1 MKRKLIC
8 IALSSAMA
16 VSSFG
21 LAYANENVAKNSVIQ
36 EQEIV
41 SSSGIASNEV
51 VKTGQCGEM
60 LHTVLI
66 AMVCLL

>member
-16 VSSFG
+16 VSSFR

-51 VKTGQCGEM
+51 VKQVNVGKCYIQS
-60 LHTVLI
+60 
-66 AMVCLL
+66 